1 MIDPRTLRGKL
12 ALAYAAALLV
22 ALIVFAGGTLALL
35 DRTQRDSLDERLGT
49 AVRALIAV
57 TDVHDGR
64 LAPDPGDRSEFA
76 RIAGARLDNA
86 VFSTDGK
93 LMLGDPRAVPSSIRA
108 LIRSGGAGGPGGLR
122 LETVHV
128 KDGELRVAL
137 MPIVYKGTTLGVA
150 VVWRDLDPLTD
161 VLQRVGFAF
170 ALAIPIVA
178 AFAIVAGGVV
188 AARGLRPLGAIATL
202 ASEIEAHDLSRR
214 LGLAQRD
221 DELGRLCTT
230 FDRMLDRLEAAFER
244 QRRFTGDASHEL
256 RAPLSVIRAE
266 ADLMLRRRREPEEYE
281 RALRAIAAHADEL
294 EALTQDLLAAA
305 RADVP
310 DGGNEVA
317 DLAALTGEVGERLEP
332 LAGKRGIAVRLTSEG
347 DARVRGRGETLRRAV
362 ICLLHNALKF
372 AHDGGAV
379 TATVTREGSNVR
391 LAVIDDG
398 PGFSPAA
405 LVHAVERFWRDE
417 HVRSGEAGSGLG
429 LAIVKAIVERAGG
442 SLILGNHP
450 GGGAEVVVRLPAL
463 DQPPPPEGASSS

>member
-12 ALAYAAALLV
+12 ALAYAAALLI
-22 ALIVFAGGTLALL
+22 ALIAFAAGTLALV

-57 TDVHDGR
+57 TDVRHGR
-64 LAPDPGDRSEFA
+64 LAPDRGDKADFT
-76 RIAGARLDNA
+76 RIAGARVDGA

-93 LMLGDPRAVPSSIRA
+93 LLLGDATTLPPGIRPLA
-108 LIRSGGAGGPGGLR
+108 HDPGGLR
-122 LETVHV
+122 LHTLAI
-128 KDGELRVAL
+128 KDGELRVAV
-137 MPIVYKGTTLGVA
+137 MPVVRHGVTLGVA
-150 VVWRDLDPLTD
+150 VVWRDLDPLID
-161 VLQRVGFAF
+161 IDQRVGITF
-170 ALAIPIVA
+170 ALAIPLVA
-178 AFAIVAGGVV
+178 AFAIVGGGVV
-188 AARGLRPLGAIATL
+188 ASRGLRPLGAIATL
-202 ASEIEAHDLSRR
+202 ASEIEAQDLSRR
-214 LGLAQRD
+214 LKLAVRD

-305 RADVP
+305 RSEAP
-310 DGGNEVA
+310 DGESGEIA
-317 DLAALTGEVGERLEP
+317 DLAALTAQAGERLEP
-332 LAGKRGIAVRLTSEG
+332 LAAKRAIAVQLASDG
-347 DARVRGRGETLRRAV
+347 DARVRGRSETLRRAV
-362 ICLLHNALKF
+362 ICVLHNAIKF
-372 AHDGGAV
+372 ARDGGAV
-379 TATVTREGSNVR
+379 TATVARSDGEVR
-391 LAVIDDG
+391 LAVTDDG

-405 LVHAVERFWRDE
+405 FAHAVERFWRDE

-442 SLILGNHP
+442 SLALGNLP
-450 GGGAEVVVRLPAL
+450 DGGAEVVVRLPAL

>member
-1 MIDPRTLRGKL
+1 VIDPRTLRGKL

-22 ALIVFAGGTLALL
+22 ALIAFAGGTLALL
-35 DRTQRDSLDERLGT
+35 DRTQRESLDERLGT

-57 TDVHDGR
+57 TDVHNGR
-64 LAPDPGDRSEFA
+64 LEPDPGDRSEFA
-76 RIAGARLDNA
+76 RIAGSRLDNA
-86 VFSTDGK
+86 VFSPDGK
-93 LMLGDPRAVPSSIRA
+93 LMLGDARAVPSPIRA
-108 LIRSGGAGGPGGLR
+108 LIRAPGGPGGLR
-122 LETVHV
+122 LQTVRV
-128 KDGELRVAL
+128 PDGELRVAM
-137 MPIVYKGTTLGVA
+137 MPIVHNGTTLGVA

-170 ALAIPIVA
+170 ALTIPIVA
-178 AFAIVAGGVV
+178 AFAILAGGVV

-214 LGLAQRD
+214 LGLARRD

-332 LAGKRGIAVRLTSEG
+332 LAGKRGIAVRLSSEG

-372 AHDGGAV
+372 ARDGGAV
-379 TATVTREGSNVR
+379 TAAVTREGSSVR

-463 DQPPPPEGASSS
+463 DQPPPEGASSS